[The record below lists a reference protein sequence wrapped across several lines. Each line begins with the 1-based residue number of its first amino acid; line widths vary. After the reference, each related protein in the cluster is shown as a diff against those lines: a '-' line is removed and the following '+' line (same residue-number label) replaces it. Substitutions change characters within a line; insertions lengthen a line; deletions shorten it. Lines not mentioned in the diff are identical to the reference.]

1 MTELSL
7 GLERLR
13 AAVRGSKDP
22 TDLEKQLSL
31 LFLENDRCSAFEKL
45 KIAKVISYVFG
56 QDVDSSKLGVA
67 AKTPED
73 RLYLANILNLP
84 RPRTGREDSSETRRA
99 ASLSIGT
106 DYDFLSEKYGEW
118 SHWKLLNFA
127 LLQTIQPIR
136 RTAIVT
142 TIRNEGI
149 SILEWIAHHRAMGFD
164 QIFVYT
170 NDNTDGSLALLEQL
184 AGLGIIRLIKNTSSP
199 DVKIQLKV
207 YEHSLHFLTELRDY
221 EWVFYLDA
229 DEFFVTHTGSDFSMD
244 EFFGEVSRRLGKSSL
259 PSAISFHWKWFGS
272 ENAFEPTNGLLL
284 ERFVHSRDNEHL
296 KTLTRVRDLVSMKLV
311 HCPILFDGCQVV
323 DSNLAPLKPLTKVST
338 PAVYGL
344 GQVNHYWNKSFQ
356 EFMIKRSRG
365 RASVGLAGPK
375 LEISSFFEWG
385 ANGVQGNSDPP
396 NPILVDRVRAE
407 YEALLSMPEIAEKL
421 AVVRERFRA
430 ALTELDAELDIQ
442 DLFARRGRPMIE
454 RSA

>member
-84 RPRTGREDSSETRRA
+84 RPRNGREGSGETRRA

-127 LLQTIQPIR
+127 LLQTIQPTR

-229 DEFFVTHTGSDFSMD
+229 DEFFVTHTGSGFSMD

-323 DSNLAPLKPLTKVST
+323 DSNLVPLKPLTKVST

-407 YEALLSMPEIAEKL
+407 YEALLSMPEIAEKISC
-421 AVVRERFRA
+421 RER
-430 ALTELDAELDIQ
+430 ALS
-442 DLFARRGRPMIE
+442 RRIDGIGRGIGYTGPICTP
-454 RSA
+454 R